1 MNLVDFED
9 LPMILPSV
17 QYHQHIKL
25 QKASGIK
32 QNLLFFMMIA
42 SQTFPRVTMVYVKGK
57 CIPLSFCRVHE

>member
-17 QYHQHIKL
+17 KYHQHIKL

-32 QNLLFFMMIA
+32 QVGFLFN
-42 SQTFPRVTMVYVKGK
+42 
-57 CIPLSFCRVHE
+57 

>member
-32 QNLLFFMMIA
+32 TSWISISLGSKGLN
-42 SQTFPRVTMVYVKGK
+42 SPYSRPRKQVKQ
-57 CIPLSFCRVHE
+57 VN